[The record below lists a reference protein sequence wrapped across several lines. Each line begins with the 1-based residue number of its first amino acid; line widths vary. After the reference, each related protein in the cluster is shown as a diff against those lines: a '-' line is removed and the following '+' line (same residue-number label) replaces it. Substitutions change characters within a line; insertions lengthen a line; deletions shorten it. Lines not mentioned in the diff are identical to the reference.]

1 MEGMYRFLGRV
12 WRLVIASANMKSVDN
27 DAVIH
32 RQLQRTIQR
41 ATDDLPKRRY
51 NTTIAGFMEFVNAA
65 AEEKKALGIE
75 DAKDF
80 VKILAPFAPFM
91 AEELW
96 CCLCHSGLDPGSIPK
111 DYQSIHK
118 QPWPMYDKSLLI
130 DSSIQFVVQVNG
142 KIRETLTITPE
153 QGKDQKIVEDVVKK
167 SEKLQKYLT
176 TRPQKIIFISGKL
189 INFVV

>member
-1 MEGMYRFLGRV
+1 
-12 WRLVIASANMKSVDN
+12 
-27 DAVIH
+27 
-32 RQLQRTIQR
+32 
-41 ATDDLPKRRY
+41 
-51 NTTIAGFMEFVNAA
+51 MEFVNAA